1 MKRLL
6 SLVTALLFTVTP
18 LAGCADEAS
27 LGVIGSADGPTHLM
41 VASPN
46 DDGQASLED
55 SLALPLDDSSGTDD
69 AIDDATDTDDESNSS
84 DSSGGDSR
92 ADRSSSSSPP
102 EDDSSRSSDPPDSNS
117 DSASLPFNIEEYEA
131 ITGAETLLLGD
142 SVLDEEG
149 WYSTKEE
156 VALYLMQYNQLP
168 GNYITKKEAREMGW
182 EGGSLDDYAPGYSI
196 GGDRFGNYEG
206 ALPEGHTYTE
216 CDIEAQNKSS
226 RGAKRIVFSNDG
238 LIFYTEDHYNTFTL
252 LVGDE

>member
-18 LAGCADEAS
+18 LAGCANEAS
-27 LGVIGSADGPTHLM
+27 IGVIGGADGPTHLM
-41 VASPN
+41 VSTPN
-46 DDGQASLED
+46 DGGQAALED
-55 SLALPLDDSSGTDD
+55 SLNSPPDDVSGIDDINDFSSATGSGDSSKNEQDDSRSPSFEADSPRSAEADFATAD
-69 AIDDATDTDDESNSS
+69 ASTNDT
-84 DSSGGDSR
+84 
-92 ADRSSSSSPP
+92 ASSPF
-102 EDDSSRSSDPPDSNS
+102 DLS
-117 DSASLPFNIEEYEA
+117 EYEA
-131 ITGAETLLLGD
+131 ITGVETLILGD

-216 CDIEAQNKSS
+216 CDINTQNQKS

-238 LIFYTEDHYNTFTL
+238 LIFYTEDHYSTFTL
-252 LVGDE
+252 LAGDE